1 MVGYIS
7 RSHQEREIEEM
18 DGEHLEWNNKLIW
31 RKRNMEEKVI
41 WRKYI
46 LYLDSTSSSHT
57 SYIHLLYFLE
67 FLLVAYS
74 LVTEISSVNNGSFFK
89 T

>member
-1 MVGYIS
+1 
-7 RSHQEREIEEM
+7 
-18 DGEHLEWNNKLIW
+18 
-31 RKRNMEEKVI
+31 MEEKVI

>member
-1 MVGYIS
+1 MIECIS

-18 DGEHLEWNNKLIW
+18 DGEPLEWNNKLIR

-41 WRKYI
+41 RRKYI

-57 SYIHLLYFLE
+57 SYIHLLDVLE
-67 FLLVAYS
+67 FLPVAYS
-74 LVTEISSVNNGSFFK
+74 
-89 T
+89 